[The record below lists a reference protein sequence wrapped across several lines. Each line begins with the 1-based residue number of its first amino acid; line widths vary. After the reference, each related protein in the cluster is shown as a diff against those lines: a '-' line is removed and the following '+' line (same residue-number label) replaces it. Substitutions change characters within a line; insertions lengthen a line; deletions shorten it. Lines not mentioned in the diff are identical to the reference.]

1 MKQILT
7 LLLCLVCAS
16 AQADKLVTYPAPQG
30 AELNND
36 FDISVRT
43 PGGQWQHVDAYAW
56 KVDKLVNCRHTAMK
70 SSVAYFD
77 FEGTVEVEVKS
88 LRQPVI
94 DSCLVRPLSYNIPV
108 STEGNTIR
116 FTLDR
121 PRDLSIEVNG
131 EIFHN
136 LQLFANGM
144 EPKVKKGKDVIY
156 FGPGYY
162 DLKDDSILVTSGKT
176 LYVAGGAYIKGF
188 ASVWKAKNVKVVG
201 HGIINPERQCAG
213 LRVRYSSNVAVDGI
227 ITTQIPVGGSDSVSV
242 ANSKVISWYGWGDG
256 MNVFASNNVSYNH
269 VFCRTSDDCSTIYCT
284 RLGYKGGCSNIR
296 IKDAVYWADVAH
308 PIMIGLHG
316 DIGRNEMI
324 EDVVYEDVDILDHAE
339 KQIDYQGCIAIN
351 NGDNILVR
359 NITFRNIRIENFRQG
374 MLFNFRVCYN
384 KKYCQA
390 PGRGIRDIRLENITY
405 NGAHSELSLLTGYSP
420 DRTIENISFRNLVI
434 NGTLITDTMPGKPAW
449 YKTADMACIFVGE
462 HVSGITFSK

>member
-94 DSCLVRPLSYNIPV
+94 DSCRVRPLSYNIPV

-121 PRDLSIEVNG
+121 PHDLSIEVNG

-176 LYVAGGAYIKGF
+176 L
-188 ASVWKAKNVKVVG
+188 
-201 HGIINPERQCAG
+201 
-213 LRVRYSSNVAVDGI
+213 
-227 ITTQIPVGGSDSVSV
+227 
-242 ANSKVISWYGWGDG
+242 
-256 MNVFASNNVSYNH
+256 
-269 VFCRTSDDCSTIYCT
+269 
-284 RLGYKGGCSNIR
+284 
-296 IKDAVYWADVAH
+296 
-308 PIMIGLHG
+308 
-316 DIGRNEMI
+316 
-324 EDVVYEDVDILDHAE
+324 
-339 KQIDYQGCIAIN
+339 
-351 NGDNILVR
+351 
-359 NITFRNIRIENFRQG
+359 
-374 MLFNFRVCYN
+374 
-384 KKYCQA
+384 
-390 PGRGIRDIRLENITY
+390 
-405 NGAHSELSLLTGYSP
+405 
-420 DRTIENISFRNLVI
+420 
-434 NGTLITDTMPGKPAW
+434 
-449 YKTADMACIFVGE
+449 
-462 HVSGITFSK
+462 